1 MFGHW
6 ASITAAA
13 AFLLLLIFVLWTIR
27 NTRLRREQEARDAR
41 AVHAGRFDDQL
52 RELDLGPM
60 TRGEVEQL
68 MRQSYRASEGH
79 HPSADARMVATHL
92 ALFRDKQDY
101 LEIIFIA
108 PDHIDVRASPLIAG
122 SVDEEFVMIGGYPAL
137 FSLVDAYYSLP
148 DDFGDHW
155 RSLPNRKTRS

>member
-52 RELDLGPM
+52 RELDLGP
-60 TRGEVEQL
+60 
-68 MRQSYRASEGH
+68 
-79 HPSADARMVATHL
+79 L
-92 ALFRDKQDY
+92 A
-101 LEIIFIA
+101 
-108 PDHIDVRASPLIAG
+108 
-122 SVDEEFVMIGGYPAL
+122 
-137 FSLVDAYYSLP
+137 
-148 DDFGDHW
+148 
-155 RSLPNRKTRS
+155 

>member
-1 MFGHW
+1 MSPEQPGDSEVPAPDGADPATVKSDIASVFG
-6 ASITAAA
+6 AAA
-13 AFLLLLIFVLWTIR
+13 VAYDQSGVDFFGLFAR
-27 NTRLRREQEARDAR
+27 RL
-41 AVHAGRFDDQL
+41 
-52 RELDLGPM
+52 
-60 TRGEVEQL
+60 
-68 MRQSYRASEGH
+68 
-79 HPSADARMVATHL
+79 ATHL

-122 SVDEEFVMIGGYPAL
+122 GVDEEFVMIGGYPAL